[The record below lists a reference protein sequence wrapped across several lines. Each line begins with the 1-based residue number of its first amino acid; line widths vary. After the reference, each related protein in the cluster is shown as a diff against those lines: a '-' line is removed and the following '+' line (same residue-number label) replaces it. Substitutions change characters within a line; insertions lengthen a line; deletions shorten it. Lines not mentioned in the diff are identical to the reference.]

1 MIPGDIA
8 VVASTFALRVVYLF
22 TVHFRR
28 NLYFA
33 CVEIAGNDRNNLL
46 AAQDVEYVSILIGL
60 VAIGIA
66 AVGPTGDAGFPRG
79 GIDGGVIVAVFLFKA
94 AVEA

>member
-8 VVASTFALRVVYLF
+8 VVASAVALRVVYLF

-33 CVEIAGNDRNNLL
+33 CVEIAGNDGHNLL

-60 VAIGIA
+60 AAIGIA
-66 AVGPTGDAGFPRG
+66 AVGPAVDAGFPRG
-79 GIDGGVIVAVFLFKA
+79 EIAGGVIVAVFFP
-94 AVEA
+94 